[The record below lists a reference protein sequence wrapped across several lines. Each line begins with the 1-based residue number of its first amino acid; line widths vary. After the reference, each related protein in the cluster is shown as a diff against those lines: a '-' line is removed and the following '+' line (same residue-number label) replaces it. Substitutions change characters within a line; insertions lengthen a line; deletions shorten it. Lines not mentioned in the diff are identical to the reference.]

1 MIGEK
6 LKELRKSKGITAEV
20 LCTELGISS
29 GSYRNYERNDRNPPY
44 DVLLKIADYYKVS
57 LDYLFDRE
65 PAPNPFAD
73 LGLDEASEQEMLRQ
87 YMSFKPEVRAMLM
100 DVLIKLADSAK
111 PEDSP
116 PEIVETTTIGA
127 ELDRRAAAAS
137 DAEAEETA
145 V

>member
-6 LKELRKSKGITAEV
+6 LKELRKSKGITAEA

-44 DVLLKIADYYKVS
+44 DVLLKIADYYGVS
-57 LDYLFDRE
+57 LDYLFGRE

-73 LGLDEASEQEMLRQ
+73 MGLSETSEQDMLSQ
-87 YMSFKPEVRAMLM
+87 YMSFPPEVRAVLM
-100 DVLIKLADSAK
+100 DALIKLADSAK
-111 PEDSP
+111 PEEQSH
-116 PEIVETTTIGA
+116 IVEETTVGA
-127 ELDRRAAAAS
+127 ELDRRAAS

-145 V
+145 G